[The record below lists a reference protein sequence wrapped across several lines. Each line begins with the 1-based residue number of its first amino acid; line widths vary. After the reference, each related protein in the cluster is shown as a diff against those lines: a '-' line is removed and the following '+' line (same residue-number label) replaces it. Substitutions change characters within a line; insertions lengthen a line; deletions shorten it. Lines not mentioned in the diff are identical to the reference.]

1 MVFFLA
7 SLFYNK
13 GVAISPKTLVLLPL
27 PGMST
32 MCTVYSFPREGV
44 GNRMYTMYTVYSFP
58 RRGVGRKP

>member
-1 MVFFLA
+1 MLR
-7 SLFYNK
+7 SLRCYYNK

-44 GNRMYTMYTVYSFP
+44 VQQNVYNVYSLQFSTE
-58 RRGVGRKP
+58 GGR